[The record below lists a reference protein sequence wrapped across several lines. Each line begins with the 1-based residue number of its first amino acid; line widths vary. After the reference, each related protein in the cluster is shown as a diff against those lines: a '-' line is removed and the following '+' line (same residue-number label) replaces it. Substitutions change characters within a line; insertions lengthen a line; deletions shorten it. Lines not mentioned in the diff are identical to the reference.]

1 MDDRIIQL
9 TRELGKELQQDDRY
23 IAYTLAKQVNDEDA
37 ELQSE
42 ITHFDEL
49 RAEMRTVMSSEN
61 PDFDRINTI
70 DKETQALYQKIMN
83 NPHMIVFNATQKALE
98 ELVSNM
104 NQIITM
110 CANGQNPETC
120 EIKRG
125 CSGDCTA
132 CGGCN

>member
-1 MDDRIIQL
+1 MDKIIQL
-9 TRELGKELQQDDRY
+9 TRELGKALQQDDRY

-42 ITHFDEL
+42 IAHFDEL

-61 PDFDRINTI
+61 PDFDRINVI
-70 DKETQALYQKIMN
+70 DKETQALYQKIMS
-83 NPHMIVFNATQKALE
+83 NPHMMVFNATQKSSE
-98 ELVSNM
+98 ELVSNI

-120 EIKRG
+120 EVQKG

-132 CGGCN
+132 CGGCG